1 MSRVRESLCTLKTV
15 FRVRETPKTQLFS
28 SFDVLELC
36 LEFTQLLFEALRLC
50 GEALLIRSHLVF
62 LRLLF
67 FVQHAHA
74 LLAHRLKYWAGGRGG
89 GGGGSGWQEKVR
101 KVKGRAC
108 AWAAEPGKNQ
118 LGPQSLPR
126 ESAARGNS

>member
-1 MSRVRESLCTLKTV
+1 VSRVRESLCTLKTV

-62 LRLLF
+62 LRLLL

-74 LLAHRLKYWAGGRGG
+74 LLAHRLIHGRWKVGGGGAGGRR
-89 GGGGSGWQEKVR
+89 GSGAVKR
-101 KVKGRAC
+101 KGRV
-108 AWAAEPGKNQ
+108 WAAKPG
-118 LGPQSLPR
+118 
-126 ESAARGNS
+126 